1 MCFSR
6 SPPSM
11 AFSDAATVGAAGA
24 GGVGPW
30 ALDVPCMQSPSP
42 ATNRRWRIRVL
53 KIISPVMFKWTALNY
68 TENPTCG
75 VNAPFGSVISGK
87 ILEVANRQVVEP
99 QEQFTISQDFWRN
112 SGFHLL
118 ERDDEGRLSI
128 TDDFLRAYL
137 MRPEIRPAEES
148 GPNEIALHD
157 ALMDEP
163 RRIRPRRRCR
173 PSRTRTPAT
182 TIEFCSRSSAD

>member
-1 MCFSR
+1 MCFSKLV
-6 SPPSM
+6 PSM
-11 AFSDAATVGAAGA
+11 AFSDAATAGAAGA

-30 ALDVPCMQSPSP
+30 ALGVPCMESPSP
-42 ATNRRWRIRVL
+42 ATNRKRLRRVL
-53 KIISPVMFKWTALNY
+53 KIISPVMIKWAAFNY
-68 TENPTCG
+68 TENPACG

-87 ILEVANRQVVEP
+87 ILEGANRQVVEP

-118 ERDDEGRLSI
+118 EGDDEGRLSI

-148 GPNEIALHD
+148 G
-157 ALMDEP
+157 
-163 RRIRPRRRCR
+163 
-173 PSRTRTPAT
+173 
-182 TIEFCSRSSAD
+182 